1 MRGQSHV
8 SASTPNQD
16 SWSSFHLP
24 WADGIVV
31 SDGLGS
37 KKNSGF
43 GSLSACRAVE
53 DVIRACGKS
62 VRSEDTMNL
71 LPLVHAQWLRR
82 LGSIDPR
89 EAGAT
94 CLFALR
100 FGDGQLRLGLLGD
113 GCIVAVKLN
122 GDVHTLTPDKA
133 EVFSNMT
140 AALSSETQR
149 SDWTIAELHE
159 SECSAV
165 FLCSDGVSDDI
176 NDIHGFMTEMNNAFG
191 ELADI
196 SASRNLRDALMAWPV
211 PKHSDDLTIAGLVR
225 RVFDDE

>member
-8 SASTPNQD
+8 SASLPNQD

-53 DVIRACGKS
+53 DIIRACGQS
-62 VRSEDTMNL
+62 VQSENTINL
-71 LPLVHAQWLRR
+71 LPLVHSQWLRR
-82 LGSIDPR
+82 LGPLDPR
-89 EAGAT
+89 DAGAT

-100 FGDGQLRLGLLGD
+100 VGDGQLRLGILGD
-113 GCIVAVKLN
+113 GCIVAVKLD
-122 GDVHTLTPDKA
+122 GEVHALTPDKG
-133 EVFSNMT
+133 EMFSNMT
-140 AALSSETQR
+140 AALSSETQA
-149 SDWTIAELHE
+149 SDWTIADLHE

-165 FLCSDGVSDDI
+165 FLCTDGVSDDI
-176 NDIHGFMTEMNNAFG
+176 DDIHGFMTEMNNAFG
-191 ELADI
+191 ELANI
-196 SASRNLRDALMAWPV
+196 TASRNARDTLMAWPV
-211 PKHSDDLTIAGLVR
+211 PKHNDDLTIAGLVR
-225 RVFDDE
+225 RVFGDE